1 MGKKKSVVFMVL
13 LTIVIVALCVLTAIP
28 TFPVPGTVE
37 KWTPAIW
44 QYDLGSDL
52 GGGYYAYYYPEGVI
66 SETEYKNNYAAK
78 LEEGQDQANE
88 YEADYTP
95 WKGLYLSTDEKDNVY
110 SGNPESPA
118 SEEFKQAFANAAK
131 EIDERFKSKGYSD
144 YRVAVVDDYSL
155 RIELPASATDSA
167 ITLQYL
173 VKTGDITMEKGGET
187 IDALKKDGAKVS
199 DLIKSVSVATKYKTS
214 YLKIKLTDAGEEM
227 ISSIKSELSAA
238 PTDSSSDTSSLTT
251 LDIKLGEETLLQ
263 VYQDNVMDNDK
274 EIRTFFVDQEN
285 KAQVETVKI
294 LLESVL
300 ENGGFDLSL
309 TAGEVRNFEPVY
321 GEKTLNLL
329 YIAVLVA
336 LVALL
341 VLPIVK
347 MGRFGVVSGYATLS
361 YLIIVGLCYAFITGA
376 AFEVTLGSIFVFLAV
391 LVLVH
396 TLQYRTYNAIK
407 AEFELGKT
415 VESSVKG
422 GYRKTVFGVV
432 DIYAVLLLGALAMLI
447 GAASLHTLALQT
459 IICVVSGAFINLL
472 WARAI
477 NFTFLS
483 ASKNKYKY
491 FRFVREDDDDE

>member
-1 MGKKKSVVFMVL
+1 MVL

-251 LDIKLGEETLLQ
+251 LDIKLGEETLL
-263 VYQDNVMDNDK
+263 
-274 EIRTFFVDQEN
+274 
-285 KAQVETVKI
+285 
-294 LLESVL
+294 
-300 ENGGFDLSL
+300 
-309 TAGEVRNFEPVY
+309 
-321 GEKTLNLL
+321 
-329 YIAVLVA
+329 
-336 LVALL
+336 
-341 VLPIVK
+341 
-347 MGRFGVVSGYATLS
+347 
-361 YLIIVGLCYAFITGA
+361 
-376 AFEVTLGSIFVFLAV
+376 
-391 LVLVH
+391 
-396 TLQYRTYNAIK
+396 
-407 AEFELGKT
+407 
-415 VESSVKG
+415 
-422 GYRKTVFGVV
+422 
-432 DIYAVLLLGALAMLI
+432 
-447 GAASLHTLALQT
+447 
-459 IICVVSGAFINLL
+459 
-472 WARAI
+472 
-477 NFTFLS
+477 
-483 ASKNKYKY
+483 
-491 FRFVREDDDDE
+491 